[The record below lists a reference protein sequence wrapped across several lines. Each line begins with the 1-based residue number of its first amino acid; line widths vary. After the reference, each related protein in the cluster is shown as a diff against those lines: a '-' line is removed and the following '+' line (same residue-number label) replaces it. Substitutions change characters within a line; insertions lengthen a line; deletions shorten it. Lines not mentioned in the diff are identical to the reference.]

1 MSMYLPELIR
11 SALEECPFREDTMG
25 KSTASVLLLPHQVLK
40 IQPDGDEAQN
50 EVRMLR
56 WLGDKL
62 PVPAVLAHAVER
74 GTSYLL
80 MERCEGAMAC
90 DDRYLDAPEELVEL
104 LANGLKALWAVD
116 VSGCPSDQG
125 LTQKL
130 AQARYNVDHG
140 LVDLEDAA
148 PSTFGHGGF
157 RDPAHLLEWLE
168 EHRPAEES
176 ALSHGDF
183 CLPNLFGTG
192 AVPTGFI
199 DLGKAGVADRWCD
212 IALCC
217 RSLSANLEGRYGGV
231 PRPYFDPDRLF
242 DALGL
247 EPDEEKLRYY
257 ILLDEL
263 F

>member
-1 MSMYLPELIR
+1 MYLPDAIR
-11 SALEECPFREDTMG
+11 LALEEDAFREDAMG
-25 KSTASVLLLPHQVLK
+25 KSTASVLLFPHQVLK
-40 IQPDGDEAQN
+40 IQPDGDEARN
-50 EVRMLR
+50 EVDMLR
-56 WLGDKL
+56 WLRGRL
-62 PVPAVLAHAVER
+62 PVPAVLAHAVE
-74 GTSYLL
+74 GNTSYLL
-80 MERCEGAMAC
+80 MGRCPGEMAC
-90 DDRYLDAPEELVEL
+90 DTGYFETPETLVEL
-104 LANGLKALWAVD
+104 LANGLVG
-116 VSGCPSDQG
+116 GCPSRQG

-168 EHRPAEES
+168 RNRPVEES
-176 ALSHGDF
+176 VLSHGDF
-183 CLPNLFGTG
+183 CLPNLFGAG
-192 AVPTGFI
+192 SRPTGFI

-212 IALCC
+212 IALCY

-231 PRPYFDPDRLF
+231 PRPRFDPGPLF

>member
-1 MSMYLPELIR
+1 MYLPESIR
-11 SALEECPFREDTMG
+11 LALEEDAFREDAMG
-25 KSTASVLLLPHQVLK
+25 KSTASVLLFPHQVLK
-40 IQPDGDEAQN
+40 IQPDGDEARN
-50 EVRMLR
+50 EVEMLG
-56 WLGDKL
+56 WLRGKL
-62 PVPAVLAHAVER
+62 PVPAVLAHAVEG

-80 MERCEGAMAC
+80 MERCPGRMAC
-90 DDRYLDAPEELVEL
+90 DASYLEAPEELVGL
-104 LANGLKALWAVD
+104 LAEGLKALWQVD
-116 VSGCPSDQG
+116 VSSCPSHQS

-130 AQARYNVDHG
+130 AQARHNVEQG
-140 LVDLEDAA
+140 LVDLNDVA
-148 PSTFGHGGF
+148 PSTFGTGGF

-168 EHRPAEES
+168 RNRPAEES
-176 ALSHGDF
+176 VLSHGDF
-183 CLPNLFGTG
+183 CLPNLFGAG
-192 AVPTGFI
+192 SRPTGFI

-212 IALCC
+212 IALCY

-231 PRPYFDPDRLF
+231 PRPGFDPGRLF

>member
-1 MSMYLPELIR
+1 MYLPESIR
-11 SALEECPFREDTMG
+11 LALEESAFREDAIG
-25 KSTASVLLLPHQVLK
+25 KSTASVLLFPHQVLK
-40 IQPDGDEAQN
+40 IQPDGAEARN
-50 EVRMLR
+50 EVDMLR
-56 WLGDKL
+56 WLRGRL
-62 PVPAVLAHAVER
+62 PVPAVLAHAAE
-74 GTSYLL
+74 GDTSYLL
-80 MERCEGAMAC
+80 MERCPGEMAC
-90 DDRYLDAPEELVEL
+90 DTGYLETPETLVEL

-116 VSGCPSDQG
+116 VSGCPSRQG

-130 AQARYNVDHG
+130 AQARYNVEQG

-168 EHRPAEES
+168 RNRPAEES
-176 ALSHGDF
+176 VLSHGDF

-192 AVPTGFI
+192 SRPAGFI

-212 IALCC
+212 IALCY

-231 PRPYFDPDRLF
+231 PRPGFDPGRLF

>member
-1 MSMYLPELIR
+1 MYLPDPIR
-11 SALEECPFREDTMG
+11 SALEEGAFREDAMG
-25 KSTASVLLLPHQVLK
+25 KSTASVLLFPHQVLK
-40 IQPDGDEAQN
+40 IQPDGGEARN
-50 EVRMLR
+50 EVDMLR
-56 WLGDKL
+56 WLRGRL
-62 PVPAVLAHAVER
+62 PVPAVLAHTVE
-74 GTSYLL
+74 GDTSYLL
-80 MERCEGAMAC
+80 MERCPGEMAC
-90 DDRYLDAPEELVEL
+90 DTGYLEAPEALVEL

-116 VSGCPSDQG
+116 VSSCPSRQG

-130 AQARYNVDHG
+130 VQARYNVDHD

-157 RDPAHLLEWLE
+157 RDPTHLLEWLE

-176 ALSHGDF
+176 VLSHGDF
-183 CLPNLFGTG
+183 CLPNLFGLG
-192 AVPTGFI
+192 SRPAGFI

-212 IALCC
+212 IALCY

-231 PRPYFDPDRLF
+231 PRPGFDPGRLF